1 MLKAGVSS
9 WWHDHSH
16 VPSLISASRETLWL
30 LHMWQLGHGRGP
42 RDRRWRSRGSPE
54 CGVPPAPPPEPPSSQ
69 RWPPAAPQGHRRAV
83 YPEFRMQFPWHR
95 IAPHIHIVGIATF
108 VETVESSPNQ
118 IACETAP
125 SKRNQRARGPYIV
138 RLGDPAIGLTRSA
151 PQDSSSLA
159 DRPLSHR
166 RTSTARDGGY
176 VADDEAGAPRG

>member
-1 MLKAGVSS
+1 M
-9 WWHDHSH
+9 
-16 VPSLISASRETLWL
+16 PSLISGSRETLWL
-30 LHMWQLGHGRGP
+30 LHMWQLGHGRGSQA
-42 RDRRWRSRGSPE
+42 RRWRSRGSLA
-54 CGVPPAPPPEPPSSQ
+54 CGMPPAPL
-69 RWPPAAPQGHRRAV
+69 PAPRRHRDGPQQHRKATTGRSIQK
-83 YPEFRMQFPWHR
+83 FRMQFPQHR

-125 SKRNQRARGPYIV
+125 SERYQRARGPYIV

>member
-1 MLKAGVSS
+1 MTTPTCRHSYPRVVRRCGYCTCGSSVMGEVREIVAGAHEAARNAASHQHPRQNPRRHRDGPQQHRKA
-9 WWHDHSH
+9 
-16 VPSLISASRETLWL
+16 TT
-30 LHMWQLGHGRGP
+30 GR
-42 RDRRWRSRGSPE
+42 SI
-54 CGVPPAPPPEPPSSQ
+54 Q
-69 RWPPAAPQGHRRAV
+69 K
-83 YPEFRMQFPWHR
+83 FRMQFPQHR

-125 SKRNQRARGPYIV
+125 SERYQRARGPYIV

-151 PQDSSSLA
+151 PQGSSSLA

>member
-1 MLKAGVSS
+1 MGEVREIVAGAHEAARNAASHQHPRQNPRRHRDGPQQHRKA
-9 WWHDHSH
+9 
-16 VPSLISASRETLWL
+16 IA
-30 LHMWQLGHGRGP
+30 GR
-42 RDRRWRSRGSPE
+42 SI
-54 CGVPPAPPPEPPSSQ
+54 Q
-69 RWPPAAPQGHRRAV
+69 K
-83 YPEFRMQFPWHR
+83 FRMQFPQHR

-125 SKRNQRARGPYIV
+125 SERYQRARGPYIV